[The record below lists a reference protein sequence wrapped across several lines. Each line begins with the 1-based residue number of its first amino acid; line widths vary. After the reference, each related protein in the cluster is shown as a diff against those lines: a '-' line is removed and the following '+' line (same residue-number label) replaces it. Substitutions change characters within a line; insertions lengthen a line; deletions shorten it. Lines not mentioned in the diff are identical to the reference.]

1 MKMILTLSI
10 LSALAALEPPVS
22 VKSPSGALEV
32 TVGNPSGQ
40 AVYSVS
46 LNGRPV
52 LAESSLGLMT
62 SIGDLTQGLTLTG
75 ATQSRVENH
84 YDMRTTKTAH
94 SDYIAN
100 ELTATYEGREGRV
113 LTVTFRVSD
122 SDVAFR
128 YNLAVQHPDRDPDL
142 QRALVLGEHSSFNFP
157 EGTTTF
163 ICPLAEPGSRWA
175 HARPS
180 YEEVYTPDA
189 PMDVPSEFGHGYS
202 FPCLFHLG
210 DTWALVS
217 ETGVDSGYCG
227 AHLGEYQKGK
237 GYTIAYPYPDE
248 NGGYGTSGAACALPL
263 TTPWRTITIGP
274 LGTLVEATTAFDLV
288 EPRYEASAAY
298 EGGRY
303 TWSWLLWQDDSVI
316 WDDQVRMIDLAAS
329 LGFEYCLVD
338 NWWDQQIGRDR
349 MAELSAYARSK
360 GVSLML
366 WYSSNGFWNDAPQTP
381 KHCMNTAI
389 AREREM
395 KWLRSIGV
403 KGIKVD
409 FFGGDKQETL
419 QLYEDILSDA
429 NRYGLQVIFH
439 GCTLPRGWERMYP
452 NYASSEAV
460 MASENVYF
468 TQEDAAR
475 EAFDLTIHPFCRN
488 AVASMDWGGIILNRH
503 MSRDNRSRH
512 TRTTTDIFELASG
525 ITNQSSLQ
533 CVALYP
539 NNLTEVPAFE
549 LDFLKGLPTTWEET
563 RFIDGYPGKYVVLA
577 RRHGNQWYVAG
588 LNALKEPLKLTMD
601 LPMFAGQTVN
611 CYVDDK
617 KGIPTL
623 NPLKIKTDGTVTV
636 TLQPH
641 GGLVLLN
648 KL

>member
-1 MKMILTLSI
+1 MKLLLTLSI
-10 LSALAALEPPVS
+10 LSALVQPVS

-32 TVGNPSGQ
+32 TLSNPSGR
-40 AVYSVS
+40 AMYTVS
-46 LNGRPV
+46 YNGQTV
-52 LAESSLGLMT
+52 LGESSLGLVT
-62 SIGDLTQGLTLTG
+62 SIGDLTKDLTLT
-75 ATQSRVENH
+75 QVEESRVEKH
-84 YDMRTTKTAH
+84 YDMRTTKASH
-94 SDYIAN
+94 SDYLSN
-100 ELTATYEGREGRV
+100 ELTAAFEGKEDRI
-113 LTVTFRVSD
+113 LKVTFRVSD

-128 YNLAVQHPDRDPDL
+128 YALSVKHPDRDPDL
-142 QRALVLGEHSSFNFP
+142 QRTLVYGEASSFNFP
-157 EGTTTF
+157 DGTTTF
-163 ICPLAEPGSRWA
+163 ICPMAEPGSRWA

-189 PMDVPSEFGHGYS
+189 PMDVPSAFGYGYS

-227 AHLGEYQKGK
+227 AHLGEYQSGK
-237 GYTIAYPYPDE
+237 GYSIAYPAQTE
-248 NGGYGTSGAACALPL
+248 NGGYGTVSAACALPL

-274 LGTLVEATTAFDLV
+274 LKTLAESTTAFDLA

-298 EGGRY
+298 KGGRY
-303 TWSWLLWQDDSVI
+303 TWSWLLWQDDSVN
-316 WDDQVRMIDLAAS
+316 WEDQVQMIDLAAS
-329 LGFEYCLVD
+329 MGFEYCLVD

-349 MAELSAYARSK
+349 MAELSAYAQSK

-366 WYSSNGFWNDAPQTP
+366 WYSSNGYWNDAPQTP

-395 KWLRSIGV
+395 KWLKSIGI
-403 KGIKVD
+403 KGVKVD

-468 TQEDAAR
+468 TREDAAR

-525 ITNQSSLQ
+525 ITNQSSIQ

-539 NNLTEVPAFE
+539 NNLTEVPQFE
-549 LDFLKGLPTTWEET
+549 LDFLKGLPTTWDET
-563 RFIDGYPGKYVVLA
+563 RYVDGYPGKYVLLA
-577 RRHGNQWYVAG
+577 RRHGDSWYVAG
-588 LNALKEPLKLTMD
+588 LNALKEPLKLTLD

-617 KGIPTL
+617 NGNPTL
-623 NPLKIKTDGTVTV
+623 GSMKIKADGTVKV
-636 TLQPH
+636 TLQPG
-641 GGLVLLN
+641 GGLII
-648 KL
+648 KD